1 MTVVVSLVT
10 QPKTDSEL
18 NGLVYGLTEVPFVGN
33 APIYQKPLFWAGVV
47 VVIFFV
53 LNVYFW

>member
-1 MTVVVSLVT
+1 MTVVVSLVM

-33 APIYQKPLFWAGVV
+33 VPIYQKPLFWAGVV